1 MLVARPPNTARCR
14 GGCSGDAALVVCC
27 CRGRPSTAGLLAAVE
42 TARRTSFA
50 TVPVWIYGSTT
61 VWVYNTRAM
70 DGGSCLAI
78 PISIVIIVEPSQLS
92 NAAKPREHPK
102 KPHSNAWRLGHRLE
116 LRPQEG
122 RHQEE
127 LRDRGGRRRGAGA
140 RGVVAE
146 GDADQ
151 EPGRRGARAAD
162 RRLRDAVEAKPKKAG
177 IGMISE
183 VSDTPAVFDS
193 TCTLFT
199 AQAICHRCD
208 DATLGDLSDIFL
220 R

>member
-42 TARRTSFA
+42 TAQTS
-50 TVPVWIYGSTT
+50 VILRYGSMGLYGPTS
-61 VWVYNTRAM
+61 M

-140 RGVVAE
+140 RGC
-146 GDADQ
+146 
-151 EPGRRGARAAD
+151 RAASSPKETLTKSLGAEARELLTGGSGMPWRPS
-162 RRLRDAVEAKPKKAG
+162 RRRRASA
-177 IGMISE
+177 
-183 VSDTPAVFDS
+183 
-193 TCTLFT
+193 
-199 AQAICHRCD
+199 
-208 DATLGDLSDIFL
+208 
-220 R
+220 

>member
-92 NAAKPREHPK
+92 NAAKPRENPK

-140 RGVVAE
+140 RGC
-146 GDADQ
+146 
-151 EPGRRGARAAD
+151 RAASSPKETLTKSLGAEARELLTGGSGMPWRPS
-162 RRLRDAVEAKPKKAG
+162 RRRRASA
-177 IGMISE
+177 
-183 VSDTPAVFDS
+183 
-193 TCTLFT
+193 
-199 AQAICHRCD
+199 
-208 DATLGDLSDIFL
+208 
-220 R
+220 